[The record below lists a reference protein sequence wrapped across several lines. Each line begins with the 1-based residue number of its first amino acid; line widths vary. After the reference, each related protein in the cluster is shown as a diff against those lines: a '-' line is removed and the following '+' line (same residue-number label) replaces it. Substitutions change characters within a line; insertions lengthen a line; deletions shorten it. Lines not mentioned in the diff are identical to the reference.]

1 MKRLLFLLV
10 FSLSYLILNV
20 SSEIF
25 LLWPLNLPNNNVIN
39 KLNQPLNLMNQP
51 LNLMNQP
58 LNLVNQPLNRLSQ
71 PLNRLS
77 QPLNR
82 LSQPLNRLNQPL
94 NRLNRSKQPLNVLNL
109 PLYQLNRS
117 NIASLTRPV
126 QLPSQQLLVRVQP
139 NYRMQIPK
147 REVNHR
153 KNIIARMGKQ
163 QIILPVANG
172 NNLYW
177 YSTGHWW
184 Q

>member
-25 LLWPLNLPNNNVIN
+25 VLWPLNLPLNSPNNNVIN
-39 KLNQPLNLMNQP
+39 KLNQPLNLV
-51 LNLMNQP
+51 NQP
-58 LNLVNQPLNRLSQ
+58 LNLVNQPLNRLTQ

-77 QPLNR
+77 
-82 LSQPLNRLNQPL
+82 
-94 NRLNRSKQPLNVLNL
+94 RSKQPLNVLNL
-109 PLYQLNRS
+109 PLYQLNKS
-117 NIASLTRPV
+117 NIASLTRSI

-139 NYRMQIPK
+139 NYRMKVPK
-147 REVNHR
+147 RKVNNR
-153 KNIIARMGKQ
+153 KNIKARMGKQ
-163 QIILPVANG
+163 QIVLPVVNG

>member
-58 LNLVNQPLNRLSQ
+58 LNLVNQPLNRL
-71 PLNRLS
+71 
-77 QPLNR
+77 
-82 LSQPLNRLNQPL
+82 NQPL

-139 NYRMQIPK
+139 NYRMKIPK
-147 REVNHR
+147 RQVNHR